1 MLEARYLFKDSQQ
14 KANALENRIKRLV
27 FEESRAKKLT
37 DIANEKAEKLLKAR
51 DRHQKEVE
59 IKMAREQERINQ
71 LEALK
76 EKNRIMK
83 QAHQAKL
90 EQSKYLAQQRVLGT
104 KRVLVTQEKELFER
118 RIKEEENDYF
128 RKRSQRDEIDQGK
141 RQFLQMKLESQRMIE
156 NQQRQN
162 YQYLVN
168 EKNQKIN
175 RANDKINQLEEVE
188 KLLVEKLGMTQM
200 NQHQALANLHKVV

>member
-1 MLEARYLFKDSQQ
+1 MKEA
-14 KANALENRIKRLV
+14 
-27 FEESRAKKLT
+27 
-37 DIANEKAEKLLKAR
+37 
-51 DRHQKEVE
+51 H
-59 IKMAREQERINQ
+59 M
-71 LEALK
+71 
-76 EKNRIMK
+76 
-83 QAHQAKL
+83 AKL
-90 EQSKYLAQQRVLGT
+90 QQSKYLSQQRVLGT

-141 RQFLQMKLESQRMIE
+141 RQFLQMKLESGRMIE

-168 EKNQKIN
+168 EKNGKIQK
-175 RANDKINQLEEVE
+175 ANDKINQLEEVE

>member
-1 MLEARYLFKDSQQ
+1 M
-14 KANALENRIKRLV
+14 
-27 FEESRAKKLT
+27 
-37 DIANEKAEKLLKAR
+37 
-51 DRHQKEVE
+51 
-59 IKMAREQERINQ
+59 
-71 LEALK
+71 
-76 EKNRIMK
+76 
-83 QAHQAKL
+83 
-90 EQSKYLAQQRVLGT
+90 AQQRVLGT

-168 EKNQKIN
+168 EKNGKIN
-175 RANDKINQLEEVE
+175 RANEKINQLEEVE

-200 NQHQALANLHKVV
+200 N